1 MEFVKKDLEIFIID
15 NFGLKIFN
23 HPVINKLMTPVR
35 RRGINNSSRC
45 SPSLKLTKNSSQI
58 RVFKI

>member
-23 HPVINKLMTPVR
+23 HPVINNLMTPSKE
-35 RRGINNSSRC
+35 GE
-45 SPSLKLTKNSSQI
+45 
-58 RVFKI
+58 